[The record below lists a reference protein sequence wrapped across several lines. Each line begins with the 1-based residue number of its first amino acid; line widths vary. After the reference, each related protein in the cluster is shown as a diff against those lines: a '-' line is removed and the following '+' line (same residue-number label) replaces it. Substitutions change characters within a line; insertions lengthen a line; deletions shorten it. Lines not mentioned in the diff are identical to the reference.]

1 MEIRRPFRRLAL
13 AINQQKAIM
22 AVMAGGHEDETEEKY
37 VLYDTAELPKLS
49 CSMELDGSVIFSWHS

>member
-22 AVMAGGHEDETEEKY
+22 AVMAGGHEDEDRGEICA
-37 VLYDTAELPKLS
+37 L
-49 CSMELDGSVIFSWHS
+49 